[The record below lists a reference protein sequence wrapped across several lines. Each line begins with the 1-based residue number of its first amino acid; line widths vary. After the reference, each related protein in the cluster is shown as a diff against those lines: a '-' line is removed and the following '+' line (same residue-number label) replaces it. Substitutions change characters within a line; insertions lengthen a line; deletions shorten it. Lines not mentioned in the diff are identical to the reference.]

1 MEERKDL
8 KRWIEEHKKEL
19 IIGSIIVIG
28 GIGCTINGNAFK
40 KLFEKVEPN
49 VRRTVEEIPSVIQVT
64 ISPITEAILENLTG
78 NMLTARELGNKV
90 GYSAQVINKRLIEA
104 GLITKTSYGD
114 YILTESGRLLGK
126 DTWKTTGAG
135 HSFSNIEWDEIV
147 LEIILTPEEV
157 LKISK

>member
-8 KRWIEEHKKEL
+8 KRWIEEHEKEL
-19 IIGSIIVIG
+19 IIGGIIVIW
-28 GIGCTINGNAFK
+28 GIGCTINRKTIGELFK
-40 KLFEKVEPN
+40 KAGPC
-49 VRRTVEEIPSVIQVT
+49 VRKAVEEVPNVIQVT
-64 ISPITEAILENLTG
+64 IPKIPDAILENLTG
-78 NMLTARELGNKV
+78 NMLTARELGYKV
-90 GYSAQVINKRLIEA
+90 GCSAQVINKRLIEA
-104 GLITKTSYGD
+104 GLVNKTAYGD